1 MCIKTLG
8 NILIYTLLE
17 ALPIYLHAVCDPKE
31 GICTFRIFFVAFLL
45 PAKFES
51 KYFAVEKYFM
61 HIIFTEFFFLF
72 FQVLKVSWENQLYH
86 LHIVL

>member
-31 GICTFRIFFVAFLL
+31 GICTFRLFFVVFL
-45 PAKFES
+45 S
-51 KYFAVEKYFM
+51 
-61 HIIFTEFFFLF
+61 FFFTR
-72 FQVLKVSWENQLYH
+72 Q
-86 LHIVL
+86 I